1 MLLKLRFSAFPRQSS
16 LRCFYAQ
23 KQSGV
28 LNEENFNWY
37 LLGLVQWTSKLL
49 FKHLD
54 LGVAVQESAFP
65 SLLLHVDLGKKDK
78 KWIEGQHQ
86 ENKNG
91 NENDSWG
98 KYSDTKNSVKCSYLL
113 VARYRQSL
121 VDLVLLIKQGMSKST
136 D

>member
-23 KQSGV
+23 KKSGF

-37 LLGLVQWTSKLL
+37 LLGLVQWTSKSL

-65 SLLLHVDLGKKDK
+65 SLLLHVDLGNKDK
-78 KWIEGQHQ
+78 NELKDNIKKIKMEMKMIPD
-86 ENKNG
+86 EN
-91 NENDSWG
+91 
-98 KYSDTKNSVKCSYLL
+98 TVTQ
-113 VARYRQSL
+113 RTQ
-121 VDLVLLIKQGMSKST
+121 
-136 D
+136 

>member
-1 MLLKLRFSAFPRQSS
+1 MLLKLRFSVFPRQSS

-37 LLGLVQWTSKLL
+37 LLGLVQWTRKLL

-54 LGVAVQESAFP
+54 LGVVVQESAFP
-65 SLLLHVDLGKKDK
+65 SLLLHLGNKDK
-78 KWIEGQHQ
+78 KRTGGQHQ

-121 VDLVLLIKQGMSKST
+121 VDLVVLIKQGMSKST